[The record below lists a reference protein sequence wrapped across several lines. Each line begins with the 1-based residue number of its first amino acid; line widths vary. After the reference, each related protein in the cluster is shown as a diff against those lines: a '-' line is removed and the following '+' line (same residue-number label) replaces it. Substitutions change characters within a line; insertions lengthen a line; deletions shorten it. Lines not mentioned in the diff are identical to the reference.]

1 MKLINCYISSFGK
14 IKDFNYD
21 FSEGLNTILEE
32 NGWGKTT
39 FSVFLKAMFYGLDD
53 SKRNVADNERTKYKP
68 WGSNGL
74 FGGSLTFTY
83 ANKPFKLERYFGNK
97 SSEDYAN
104 LIDLA
109 TGKVSKFNGE
119 PDELGKRI
127 FKIDKEGFL
136 STTFFSE
143 KDFEIKSN
151 ASLTAKFNSSFDEQ
165 DTDLY
170 DLAIAKLDKKV
181 KQYKQR
187 GDKGLIPDTKRRIFE
202 LREKINADFE
212 LGQAIEQIRKDVN
225 DTELEIINL
234 KEKENQLNAQYERAV
249 SNENLNLK
257 KENYDKLLNEKFKLE
272 GQLQNSNI
280 ILNGN
285 SLSEQ
290 EILQVKRTIDDYSKA
305 NAQLEVFA
313 SEYQRL
319 KQKNTEELKNAPKK
333 PYFMPLVIAIIG
345 IALLFVNLV
354 AGFSVIALAVACLL
368 FITFNKK
375 TVKDNSHEEYLANCE
390 KNMMEYTSI
399 VNEYKFALNNFFGR
413 FNIEDANDYT
423 FSLEILR
430 QAVNDKSIAVT
441 RLKEIQVEILMLE
454 KSGVK
459 DVVLDFTVDAN
470 DLKNNLRQL
479 KEQIA
484 EKNDYL
490 SRRKLILRQREE
502 SLLQV
507 SDYESELSELTDLLE
522 EYNESFEIFS
532 KTMEFLTQADE
543 NLRVQYRK
551 PLSENFNKYLKLLT
565 GKDIKGE
572 VDVDFKITLEENFG
586 NKEYD
591 YYSQGLK
598 NVLEICKRLALIDLL
613 FEDEKPFIIL
623 DDPFINMDEKNIEGA
638 LKLID
643 ELQKEYQI
651 IYLICHN
658 SRSIN

>member
-104 LIDLA
+104 LIDLT

-225 DTELEIINL
+225 DTELEIITL

-249 SNENLNLK
+249 SNENLKLK
-257 KENYDKLLNEKFKLE
+257 KENYYKLLNEKVKLE
-272 GQLQNSNI
+272 SQLQNSNK

-285 SLSEQ
+285 NLSEQ

-368 FITFNKK
+368 FIVFNKK
-375 TVKDNSHEEYLANCE
+375 TVKDNLHEEYLANCE
-390 KNMMEYTSI
+390 KNMTEYTSI
-399 VNEYKFALNNFFGR
+399 VNEYKFALNNFFSK
-413 FNIEDANDYT
+413 FNVDNNDYT
-423 FSLEILR
+423 YSLEILK
-430 QAVNDKSIAVT
+430 QVTTEKLIAT
-441 RLKEIQVEILMLE
+441 SRIKEIQVEILTLE

-470 DLKNNLRQL
+470 SLKNNLRLL

-507 SDYESELSELTDLLE
+507 SDYESEVGELTDLLE
-522 EYNESFEIFS
+522 EYNQSYDVFS

-551 PLSENFNKYLKLLT
+551 PLSDNFNKYLKLLT

>member
-39 FSVFLKAMFYGLDD
+39 FSIFLKAMFYGLDD

-68 WGSNGL
+68 WGGNEL

-97 SSEDYAN
+97 ASEDYAN
-104 LIDLA
+104 LIDLT

-151 ASLTAKFNSSFDEQ
+151 ASLTAKFNSSFEEQ

-187 GDKGLIPDTKRRIFE
+187 GDKGLIPETKRRIFE

-234 KEKENQLNAQYERAV
+234 KEKENQLTAQYERAV
-249 SNENLNLK
+249 SNENLKLK

-272 GQLQNSNI
+272 GQLQNSNK

-305 NAQLEVFA
+305 NAQLEVFVN
-313 SEYQRL
+313 EYQRL

-333 PYFMPLVIAIIG
+333 PYFIPLLIAIIG
-345 IALLFVNLV
+345 VALLFANLIV
-354 AGFSVIALAVACLL
+354 GFSVIALAVACLL
-368 FITFNKK
+368 FIIFNKK
-375 TVKDNSHEEYLANCE
+375 TVKDNLLEEYLTNCE
-390 KNMMEYTSI
+390 KNMTEYTSI
-399 VNEYKFALNNFFGR
+399 VNEYKFALNNFFSK
-413 FNIEDANDYT
+413 FNVENNDYT

-430 QAVNDKSIAVT
+430 QAVNEKSIAT
-441 RLKEIQVEILMLE
+441 SRLKEIQVEILTIE
-454 KSGVK
+454 KAGIQELN
-459 DVVLDFTVDAN
+459 LDFTVDAN
-470 DLKNNLRQL
+470 SLKNNLRLL

-507 SDYESELSELTDLLE
+507 SDYESEVGELTDLLE
-522 EYNESFEIFS
+522 EYNQSFDVFS

-551 PLSENFNKYLKLLT
+551 PLSDNFNKYLKLLT

-623 DDPFINMDEKNIEGA
+623 DDPFINMDENNIGGA
-638 LKLID
+638 LKLLD

-658 SRSIN
+658 SRSLN

>member
-21 FSEGLNTILEE
+21 FSEGLNAILEE

-39 FSVFLKAMFYGLDD
+39 FSIFLKAMFYGLDD
-53 SKRNVADNERTKYKP
+53 SKRNVSDNERTKYKP
-68 WGSNGL
+68 WGSSEL
-74 FGGSLTFTY
+74 FGGSLTFSY
-83 ANKPFKLERYFGNK
+83 ANKQFKLERFFGNK
-97 SSEDYAN
+97 ASEDFAN

-170 DLAIAKLDKKV
+170 DLAITKLDKKV
-181 KQYKQR
+181 KEYKQR
-187 GDKGLIPDTKRRIFE
+187 GDKGLIPETKRRIFE

-212 LGQAIEQIRKDVN
+212 LGQAVEQIRKDVN
-225 DTELEIINL
+225 DTELSIIDL
-234 KEKENQLNAQYERAV
+234 KQKENQLNSQYERAV
-249 SNENLNLK
+249 LNENLKLK
-257 KENYDKLLNEKFKLE
+257 RANYDKLLMEKERLNA
-272 GQLQNSNI
+272 QVQNSNK
-280 ILNGN
+280 ILNGK
-285 SLSEQ
+285 SLSDQ
-290 EILQVKRTIDDYSKA
+290 EILQVKKTIDDYSKA
-305 NAQLEVFA
+305 NAQLEIVA

-319 KQKNTEELKNAPKK
+319 KQKNTEDLKNKPKK
-333 PYFMPLVIAIIG
+333 PYYLPIILGVLG
-345 IALLFVNLV
+345 IALLFVNLIV
-354 AGFSVIALAVACLL
+354 GFSVIALAIASLL
-368 FITFNKK
+368 FIIFSKNTAKNNTF
-375 TVKDNSHEEYLANCE
+375 DEYLISCE
-390 KNMMEYTSI
+390 RNLTEYSNI
-399 VNEYKFALNNFFGR
+399 VKEYQLALDAFFSG
-413 FNIEDANDYT
+413 FSVENLDNYD
-423 FSLEILR
+423 FSLEILK
-430 QAVNDKSIAVT
+430 QAVS
-441 RLKEIQVEILMLE
+441 E
-454 KSGVK
+454 KSLASSRLDEINAEVLALK
-459 DVVLDFTVDAN
+459 KEDVQNIKLDYTFDVNA
-470 DLKNNLRQL
+470 LKNQLRII
-479 KEQIA
+479 KEQIT

-507 SDYESELSELTDLLE
+507 SDYESEVSELTDLLE
-522 EYNESFEIFS
+522 EYNKSFDIFS

-551 PLSENFNKYLKLLT
+551 PLSDNFNKYLKLLT

-572 VDVDFKITLEENFG
+572 VDVDFKINIVENLG

-613 FEDEKPFIIL
+613 FEDEKPFIVL
-623 DDPFINMDEKNIEGA
+623 DDPFINMDENNLNGA
-638 LKLID
+638 LKLLN

-658 SRSIN
+658 SRSMD

>member
-104 LIDLA
+104 LIDLT

-225 DTELEIINL
+225 VTELEIINL

-249 SNENLNLK
+249 LNENLKLK
-257 KENYDKLLNEKFKLE
+257 KENYDKLLNDKLKLE
-272 GQLQNSNI
+272 GQIQNSNK
-280 ILNGN
+280 ILNEN

-305 NAQLEVFA
+305 NAQLEVFVN
-313 SEYQRL
+313 EYQRL
-319 KQKNTEELKNAPKK
+319 KQKNTEDLKNAPKK
-333 PYFMPLVIAIIG
+333 PYYLPIILGVVG
-345 IALLFVNLV
+345 IALLFVNLIV
-354 AGFSVIALAVACLL
+354 GFSVIALAIASLL
-368 FITFNKK
+368 FIIFSKNTAKNNTF
-375 TVKDNSHEEYLANCE
+375 DEYLISCE
-390 KNMMEYTSI
+390 KNLTEYTSI
-399 VNEYKFALNNFFGR
+399 VNEYKFALNNFFSK
-413 FNIEDANDYT
+413 FNVDNNDYT
-423 FSLEILR
+423 YSLEILK
-430 QAVNDKSIAVT
+430 QVTTEKLIAT
-441 RLKEIQVEILMLE
+441 SRLKEIQLEILTLE

-470 DLKNNLRQL
+470 SLKNNLRLL

-507 SDYESELSELTDLLE
+507 SDYESEVSELTDLLE
-522 EYNESFEIFS
+522 EYNESFDIFS

-551 PLSENFNKYLKLLT
+551 PLSDNFNKYLKLLT

-572 VDVDFKITLEENFG
+572 VDVDFKITIQENLG

-598 NVLEICKRLALIDLL
+598 NILEICKRLALIDLL

-658 SRSIN
+658 SRSLN

>member
-104 LIDLA
+104 LIDLT

-225 DTELEIINL
+225 VTELEIINL

-249 SNENLNLK
+249 LNENLKLK
-257 KENYDKLLNEKFKLE
+257 KENYDKLLNEKLKLE
-272 GQLQNSNI
+272 GQIQNSNK

-285 SLSEQ
+285 SLSDQ

-305 NAQLEVFA
+305 NAQLEVFVN
-313 SEYQRL
+313 EYQRL

-333 PYFMPLVIAIIG
+333 PYYLPIILGVVG
-345 IALLFVNLV
+345 IALLFFNLV
-354 AGFSVIALAVACLL
+354 AGFSVIALAIACLL

-390 KNMMEYTSI
+390 KNMTEYTSI
-399 VNEYKFALNNFFGR
+399 VNEYKFALNNFFSK
-413 FNIEDANDYT
+413 FNVDNNDYT
-423 FSLEILR
+423 YSLEILK
-430 QAVNDKSIAVT
+430 QVTSEKLIAT
-441 RLKEIQVEILMLE
+441 SRLKEIQAEILTIE
-454 KSGVK
+454 KAGIQEVNL
-459 DVVLDFTVDAN
+459 DVTVDAN
-470 DLKNNLRQL
+470 VLKDNLRQL

-507 SDYESELSELTDLLE
+507 LDYESEVGELTDLLE
-522 EYNESFEIFS
+522 EYNQSYDVFS
-532 KTMEFLTQADE
+532 QTMEFLTQADE

-551 PLSENFNKYLKLLT
+551 PLSDNFNKYLKLLT

-591 YYSQGLK
+591 YYSQGFK

>member
-104 LIDLA
+104 LIDLT

-225 DTELEIINL
+225 VTELEIINL

-249 SNENLNLK
+249 LNENLKLK
-257 KENYDKLLNEKFKLE
+257 KENYDKLLNDKLKLE
-272 GQLQNSNI
+272 GQIQNSNK
-280 ILNGN
+280 ILNEN

-305 NAQLEVFA
+305 NAQLEVFVN
-313 SEYQRL
+313 EYQRL
-319 KQKNTEELKNAPKK
+319 KQKNTEDLKNAPKK
-333 PYFMPLVIAIIG
+333 PYYLPIILGVVG

-354 AGFSVIALAVACLL
+354 AGFSVIALAIACLL
-368 FITFNKK
+368 FILFNKK
-375 TVKDNSHEEYLANCE
+375 TVKDNSLEEYLANCE
-390 KNMMEYTSI
+390 KNMTEYTSI
-399 VNEYKFALNNFFGR
+399 VNEYKFALNNFFSK
-413 FNIEDANDYT
+413 FNVDNNDYT
-423 FSLEILR
+423 YSLEILK
-430 QAVNDKSIAVT
+430 QVTTEKLIAT
-441 RLKEIQVEILMLE
+441 SRLMEIQAEILTIE
-454 KSGVK
+454 KAGIQKVN
-459 DVVLDFTVDAN
+459 LDFTVDAN
-470 DLKNNLRQL
+470 VLKNNLRQL

-507 SDYESELSELTDLLE
+507 SDYESEVSELTDLLE
-522 EYNESFEIFS
+522 EYNESFDIFS

-551 PLSENFNKYLKLLT
+551 PLSDNFNKYLKLLT

-572 VDVDFKITLEENFG
+572 VDVDFKITLEENLG

>member
-104 LIDLA
+104 LIDLT

-225 DTELEIINL
+225 DTELEIITL

-249 SNENLNLK
+249 SNENLKLK
-257 KENYDKLLNEKFKLE
+257 KENYDKLLNEKLKLE
-272 GQLQNSNI
+272 GQIQNSNK

-285 SLSEQ
+285 NLSEQ

-319 KQKNTEELKNAPKK
+319 KQKNTEDLKNKPKK
-333 PYFMPLVIAIIG
+333 PYYLPIILG
-345 IALLFVNLV
+345 VVGLALLFVNLIV
-354 AGFSVIALAVACLL
+354 GFSVIALAIASLL
-368 FITFNKK
+368 FIIFSKNTAKNNTF
-375 TVKDNSHEEYLANCE
+375 DEYLISCE
-390 KNMMEYTSI
+390 KNLTEYSNI
-399 VNEYKFALNNFFGR
+399 VKEYQLALNTFFGG
-413 FNIEDANDYT
+413 FNVENNDYT
-423 FSLEILR
+423 YSLEILK
-430 QAVNDKSIAVT
+430 QVTTEKLIAT
-441 RLKEIQVEILMLE
+441 SRLKEIQLEILTLE

-470 DLKNNLRQL
+470 SLKNNLRLL

-507 SDYESELSELTDLLE
+507 SDYESEVGELTDLLE
-522 EYNESFEIFS
+522 EYNQSYDVFS

-551 PLSENFNKYLKLLT
+551 PLSDNFNKYLKLLT

-598 NVLEICKRLALIDLL
+598 NILEICKRLALIDLL

>member
-1 MKLINCYISSFGK
+1 MKLINCYISSFGR

-21 FSEGLNTILEE
+21 FSEGLNTILEA

-74 FGGSLTFTY
+74 FGGSLIFTY

-104 LIDLA
+104 LIDLT

-225 DTELEIINL
+225 DTELEIITL

-249 SNENLNLK
+249 SNENLKLK
-257 KENYDKLLNEKFKLE
+257 KENYNKLLNEKLKLE
-272 GQLQNSNI
+272 GQLQYSNK

-285 SLSEQ
+285 SLSDQ

-368 FITFNKK
+368 FIVFNKK
-375 TVKDNSHEEYLANCE
+375 TVKDNSFDEYMANFE
-390 KNMMEYTSI
+390 KNMTEYTSI
-399 VNEYKFALNNFFGR
+399 VNEYKFALNNFFSK
-413 FNIEDANDYT
+413 FNVDNNDYT
-423 FSLEILR
+423 YSLEILK
-430 QAVNDKSIAVT
+430 QVTSEKLIAIS
-441 RLKEIQVEILMLE
+441 RLKEIQVEILTLE

-522 EYNESFEIFS
+522 EYNESFDIFS